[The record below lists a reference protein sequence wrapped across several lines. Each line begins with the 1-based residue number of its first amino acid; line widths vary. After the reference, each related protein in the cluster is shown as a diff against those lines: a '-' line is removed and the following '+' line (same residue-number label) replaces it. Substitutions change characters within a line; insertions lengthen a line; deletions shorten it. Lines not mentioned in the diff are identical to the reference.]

1 MKRRFITAAIS
12 AAAVMLCTVPAYA
25 AGNKISTIRLEVN
38 DNMQVESAL
47 DEEEELEID
56 TSADDY
62 AIAGWEI
69 MNERI
74 TWELTDV
81 PEVQVTLITEDDYY
95 FSVSKGNVKIKG
107 DDAEVVSVKKEN
119 SQEIIV
125 TLRLLPMSQ
134 RVGKVAYA
142 EWDGKTAV
150 WAPAAGALSYDV
162 YLLRDSRVVGS
173 KRTTSE
179 TTYDFGVALNK
190 EGEYYYKVR
199 PVGGEGVKEGAFT
212 ESDSIYRSEDDLEA
226 EKAAAAGAKAGTEAA
241 DAAGTDT
248 AAAEGTGTDT
258 AATAASSAGEA
269 GTWVQDGAGW
279 RFFRTDGSQQ
289 YNDWLFI
296 NGKWYYFEA
305 DGRMKTGWL
314 LWKELW
320 YYLGPDGD
328 MWVNCQTPDGYFV
341 NQDGVWVQ

>member
-1 MKRRFITAAIS
+1 MKRKLITTIITT
-12 AAAVMLCTVPAYA
+12 AAVMLCTVPAYA
-25 AGNKISTIRLEVN
+25 AGNKISSIRLDVT

-62 AIAGWEI
+62 TVSEWEI

-74 TWELTDV
+74 TWEPEDV
-81 PEVQVTLITEDDYY
+81 PEVKVTLVTEDDYY
-95 FSVSKGNVKIKG
+95 FSVSKSNVKIRG
-107 DDAEVVSVKKEN
+107 DVAEVVSLKKES
-119 SQEIIV
+119 SQELVI
-125 TLRLLPMSQ
+125 TLHLLPMSQ
-134 RVGKVAYA
+134 RVGKISYA

-162 YLLRDSRVVGS
+162 YLIRDSRVVGS

-199 PVGGEGVKEGAFT
+199 PVGGEGVKEGVFT
-212 ESDSIYRSEDDLEA
+212 ESDSIYRSEDVLAA
-226 EKAAAAGAKAGTEAA
+226 EKAAAAGEADTDAAEAGAADSAAA
-241 DAAGTDT
+241 DAAG
-248 AAAEGTGTDT
+248 ASAG
-258 AATAASSAGEA
+258 TAASTAGET
-269 GTWVQDGAGW
+269 GTWVQEGTDW
-279 RFFRTDGSQQ
+279 RFFRADGSQQ

-305 DGRMKTGWL
+305 DGKMRTGWL
-314 LWKELW
+314 QWKEQW
-320 YYLGPDGD
+320 YFLGPDGD
-328 MWVNCQTPDGYFV
+328 MWLNCQTPDGYFV
-341 NQDGVWVQ
+341 NQDGVWIR